1 MPAFILSCFC
11 ERALLYSR
19 CVRSIMKTVRGFDV
33 AKLKRHL
40 LWLVGKLQREAEQ
53 NFGLIGS
60 LFLLN
65 YFSIFWLNIHM
76 YQWEQLGVVVMDG
89 LFLFAMTGLY
99 VSLLSLLPVRW
110 LRSLLLVLS
119 FAIPV
124 LLGALDVFSIIS
136 YEALVGAG
144 VVTAMMQTNSHE
156 AVEFLIQYVGWRG
169 LAVMLLAGLAMAFAA
184 RYVVQWRLRFPSRH
198 WRTRIFALLF
208 ACGLVAGIGIWEGY
222 HSFVIGDYLDISA
235 VRMARSVEVSFQ
247 NIEAYEK
254 LSKQMESTARITENR
269 SDIPQVVFIL
279 GEATARQRMHLYG
292 YELENTPLLEEL
304 ADRGELAV
312 FRDVIAPQ
320 GATVA
325 VLQELFTFAD
335 AESDKEWYEYNNL
348 IDVLNLAG
356 YRTYWLSNQESSG
369 IWGNVAQFYARRSS
383 QRRFTEIRESHE
395 EHGTLDEELFPL
407 LEQAM
412 ADPGEKKFYVLHL
425 MGGHSLYYMR
435 FPYLFSKFGA
445 EDVPMEESQLSEEK
459 RLEVAQY
466 ANALYYNDYVVRQ
479 IVERFREQDAIVIYL
494 PDHGEAL
501 YDHGSSV
508 SGHVQENPN
517 RYMLEVPMIFWAS
530 EEFKA
535 RRPEKWQAICGA
547 VDRPY
552 MTDDMI
558 HTVLDLMDIRTEEFD
573 ASKSLLSPSFK
584 ASRQRIVQGR
594 NYDMDMK

>member
-1 MPAFILSCFC
+1 
-11 ERALLYSR
+11 
-19 CVRSIMKTVRGFDV
+19 MKTVRGFDV
-33 AKLKRHL
+33 AKLKRRL

-222 HSFVIGDYLDISA
+222 HSFVIGDYLDIST

-320 GATVA
+320 R
-325 VLQELFTFAD
+325 
-335 AESDKEWYEYNNL
+335 K
-348 IDVLNLAG
+348 
-356 YRTYWLSNQESSG
+356 R
-369 IWGNVAQFYARRSS
+369 
-383 QRRFTEIRESHE
+383 
-395 EHGTLDEELFPL
+395 
-407 LEQAM
+407 
-412 ADPGEKKFYVLHL
+412 
-425 MGGHSLYYMR
+425 
-435 FPYLFSKFGA
+435 
-445 EDVPMEESQLSEEK
+445 QL
-459 RLEVAQY
+459 R
-466 ANALYYNDYVVRQ
+466 
-479 IVERFREQDAIVIYL
+479 
-494 PDHGEAL
+494 
-501 YDHGSSV
+501 
-508 SGHVQENPN
+508 
-517 RYMLEVPMIFWAS
+517 
-530 EEFKA
+530 
-535 RRPEKWQAICGA
+535 
-547 VDRPY
+547 
-552 MTDDMI
+552 
-558 HTVLDLMDIRTEEFD
+558 
-573 ASKSLLSPSFK
+573 
-584 ASRQRIVQGR
+584 
-594 NYDMDMK
+594 